1 MQTAGY
7 FLEDKAGNIWLGT
20 DGNGLYVKEKQKGFA
35 IRKLSIPDIAI
46 ISLLED
52 HKGRIWAG
60 SYQDGLFCYENNSI
74 RHFTPENSQLPYS
87 GVWSMKEDRY
97 GNLWIGYVLETLVC
111 FRTQIL
117 RQVIY
122 YLMGIIS
129 MYSISVMTMETKC
142 ISGLHTDSV

>member
-1 MQTAGY
+1 MIQASFGQEISKKGVSYYHESFHEFIDTQHKECGDIASI
-7 FLEDKAGNIWLGT
+7 LEDKAGNIWLGT

-74 RHFTPENSQLPYS
+74 RHFYS
-87 GVWSMKEDRY
+87 REQPTAIQWRMEYEGRPIMELMDRLCT
-97 GNLWIGYVLETLVC
+97 GN
-111 FRTQIL
+111 F
-117 RQVIY
+117 
-122 YLMGIIS
+122 
-129 MYSISVMTMETKC
+129 
-142 ISGLHTDSV
+142 GLF